1 MAGKPFGERLKEL
14 RETAGLTQVE
24 LAARAG
30 MHQFG
35 VAKLEQGIREPTWA
49 SVQAL
54 ARALGVSCSAFE
66 DADGG
71 EAEAAERA
79 PPKPPPPERPKKR
92 KRRPKPADEE

>member
-1 MAGKPFGERLKEL
+1 MAGKSFGERLKEL

-66 DADGG
+66 DADGD
-71 EAEAAERA
+71 EAEAAEPA
-79 PPKPPPPERPKKR
+79 PPEPPPERPRKR